1 MGRAPTL
8 GIVEIIGR
16 ENFEWL
22 SQAFDKKTTLKDVP
36 ETILER
42 VGSVDITI
50 RDYGGDR
57 NAVTSIAM
65 ITFAYK
71 MAGKVQEPKYGSNDM
86 ILLKVLAGKEIS
98 RRKGGVQ
105 LENKMWEAPL
115 YRLITGEV
123 GDRIRATK
131 LMTNPI

>member
-8 GIVEIIGR
+8 GIVEMIGK

-22 SQAFDKKTTLKDVP
+22 SREFDKRTTLMDVP

-71 MAGKVQEPKYGSNDM
+71 MAGRVQEPKYGSNDM
-86 ILLKVLAGKEIS
+86 ILLKVLARKEIS

-105 LENKMWEAPL
+105 LQNKMWKAPL
-115 YRLITGEV
+115 YRIITGEV
-123 GDRIRATK
+123 GESIRATK